1 MMRSFIICIL
11 HLMRVIKSMRIIC
24 TGHAAR
30 IWVMKIAYGILVGKP
45 QWKKERGNLRD
56 LGLDA
61 RVILNG
67 S

>member
-1 MMRSFIICIL
+1 
-11 HLMRVIKSMRIIC
+11 MRVIKSMRIIC